1 MLKRL
6 LGVTAIITLFAGCTP
21 AQHQFWA
28 SWFEKDPVAAKPE
41 LDKAIKA
48 EVRQGA
54 AFQKAPSWSNCPQW
68 YDEAMAAGF
77 SPNQWGQLDH
87 IMYRESRC
95 IPTAYNR
102 SGASGLVQIMPMWA
116 DDCGVTRSMLFNG
129 SVNMRCARHILQ
141 VQGWSAW
148 ATTRG

>member
-6 LGVTAIITLFAGCTP
+6 LGVTFIITMFAGCTP

-28 SWFEKDPVAAKPE
+28 TWMNNDPAAAKPE

-48 EVRQGA
+48 VPKQVSKGT
-54 AFQKAPSWSNCPQW
+54 APSWSNCPQW
-68 YDEAMAAGF
+68 YDEALSAGF
-77 SPNQWGQLDH
+77 TASQWRQLDH

-95 IPTAYNR
+95 QQTAHNP

-116 DDCGVTRSMLFNG
+116 RPCGVTRAALFSGRINLG
-129 SVNMRCARHILQ
+129 CAHHILQ
-141 VQGWSAW
+141 TQGWSAW
-148 ATTRG
+148 ALTR